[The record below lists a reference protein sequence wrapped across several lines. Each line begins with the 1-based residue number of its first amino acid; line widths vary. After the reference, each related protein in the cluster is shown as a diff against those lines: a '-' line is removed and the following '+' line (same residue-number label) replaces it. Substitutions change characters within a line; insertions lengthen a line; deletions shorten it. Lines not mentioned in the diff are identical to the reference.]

1 MTPLPARDGK
11 DRAMMRRIA
20 SAVAKVANVVLLAG
34 LATLAIAASPQRH
47 PDQDVDQAPVKLDGA
62 TLFRVQTPAGFS
74 AAQRAEGI
82 ARRIEA
88 AARDRSID
96 PSLVR
101 TGPSEGLTAVFVGPV
116 RIMAVTDADAA
127 LDGVSVSA
135 LAYSIEN
142 RVRSALVDYRA
153 ARTPENLRQ
162 SALLAAGATAAY
174 LVAAALAIWLTLRLV
189 QRLEVALHARVRTV
203 GIQSFAIVR
212 AERLRVVVSGLLKL
226 LRILALLILTFV
238 WLVYVLEL
246 FPWTAGAGAT
256 LLDLV
261 MAPLATLGRDLLAA
275 IPNLIFLA
283 FLYYVVRTA
292 LRVVR
297 LFFEAVEQG
306 KVTLQHFEADWAMPT
321 YKIARLAIIVLGIV
335 IAYPYIPGSDSAA
348 FKGISLFLGVVFSL
362 GSSTAVSNIIAGYMM
377 TYRRA
382 FRVGDR
388 VKIDE
393 VVGDVTAMRLQ
404 VTHLR
409 TTKNEEVVVPNS
421 QVISGHVINYSTL
434 ARKDGLLLHTTVRI
448 GYETPWRQVE
458 ALLLEAASRTEGLA
472 ALPEPFVLQTALGE
486 FSVSY
491 ELNASCADPHRMFPL
506 YSALHRNILDVFN
519 EYGVALMVPAYEGD
533 PDKPKVVPRDK
544 WYLAPAKR
552 EEEPGAGA

>member
-1 MTPLPARDGK
+1 
-11 DRAMMRRIA
+11 MMRRMAYALANAVILAA
-20 SAVAKVANVVLLAG
+20 S
-34 LATLAIAASPQRH
+34 ATLAVAASPERH

-74 AAQRAEGI
+74 AADRAAGI
-82 ARRIEA
+82 SRRIEA
-88 AARDRSID
+88 AASDRSID
-96 PSLVR
+96 ASQVR
-101 TGPSEGLTAVFVGPV
+101 TGPSEGLTAIFVGPT

-142 RVRSALVDYRA
+142 RVRAAIVDYRA
-153 ARTPENLRQ
+153 ARTPDAVRRSSLR
-162 SALLAAGATAAY
+162 AAGASAAY
-174 LVAAALAIWLTLRLV
+174 LVAAALTIWLTRLV
-189 QRLEVALHARVRTV
+189 YQRLEVALHARVRTV

-226 LRILALLILTFV
+226 LRVLALLILSFV
-238 WLVYVLEL
+238 WLVHVLDL
-246 FPWTAGAGAT
+246 FPWTAGASTT
-256 LLDLV
+256 LFDLV
-261 MAPLATLGRDLLAA
+261 VAPLATLGRDLLAA

-283 FLYYVVRTA
+283 LMYYVVRAA

-297 LFFEAVEQG
+297 LFFEAVELG
-306 KVTLQHFEADWAMPT
+306 RVKLQDFEADWAMPT
-321 YKIARLAIIVLGIV
+321 YKIVRLALVVLGLV
-335 IAYPYIPGSDSAA
+335 IAYPYIPGADSAA
-348 FKGISLFLGVVFSL
+348 FKGISLFLGVVISL

-388 VKIDE
+388 VKIGE
-393 VVGDVTAMRLQ
+393 MVGDVTAMRLQ

-421 QVISGHVINYSTL
+421 QVINGHVINYSTL
-434 ARKDGLLLHTTVRI
+434 ARQEGLLLHTTVRI

-472 ALPEPFVLQTALGE
+472 DLPVPFVLQTALGE
-486 FSVSY
+486 FAVSY
-491 ELNASCADPHRMFPL
+491 ELNAGCSDPHRMFPL

-519 EYGVALMVPAYEGD
+519 EYGVPIMVPAYEGD
-533 PDKPKVVPRDK
+533 PETPKIVPKEK
-544 WYLAPAKR
+544 WHLPPAKR
-552 EEEPGAGA
+552 EEALGVGE

>member
-1 MTPLPARDGK
+1 MSRCA
-11 DRAMMRRIA
+11 RRIA
-20 SAVAKVANVVLLAG
+20 TAVALLALLAG
-34 LATLAIAASPQRH
+34 LASGATAAGQDRH
-47 PDQDVDQAPVKLDGA
+47 PDLDVDQAPVKLDGT
-62 TLFRVQTPAGFS
+62 TLFRVQTPGGFS
-74 AAQRAEGI
+74 ASDRATAI
-82 ARRIEA
+82 AKRIEA
-88 AARDRSID
+88 AARDRTVD
-96 PSLVR
+96 QAQVR
-101 TGPSEGLTAVFVGPV
+101 TGVSEGLTAIFVGPT
-116 RIMAVTDADAA
+116 RIMVVTDADAT
-127 LDGVSVSA
+127 LEGVSVDA
-135 LAYSIEN
+135 LAYGIEN
-142 RVRSALVDYRA
+142 RLRSALVDYRA
-153 ARTPENLRQ
+153 ARTPENLRR
-162 SALLAAGATAAY
+162 SALLAAGASAAY
-174 LVAAALAIWLTLRLV
+174 LVAAALSIWLTWRLY
-189 QRLEVALHARVRTV
+189 QRLEAALHARVRTV
-203 GIQSFAIVR
+203 GIQAFAIVR

-238 WLVYVLEL
+238 WLVYALDL
-246 FPWTAGAGAT
+246 FPWTAGASVA

-261 MAPLATLGRDLLAA
+261 VAPLATLGRDVLVA

-283 FLYYVVRTA
+283 FMYYVVRIV

-321 YKIARLAIIVLGIV
+321 YKIARLAVIVLGLV

-348 FKGISLFLGVVFSL
+348 FKGISLFLGVVLSL
-362 GSSTAVSNIIAGYMM
+362 GSSTAMSNIIAGYMM

-421 QVISGHVINYSTL
+421 QVINGHVINYSTL
-434 ARKDGLLLHTTVRI
+434 ARKEGLLLHTTVRI

-458 ALLLEAASRTEGLA
+458 ALLLEAASRTDGLA
-472 ALPEPFVLQTALGE
+472 ALPQPFVLQTALGE
-486 FSVSY
+486 FAVSY
-491 ELNASCADPHRMFPL
+491 ELNVGCEDPRRMFPL

-519 EYGVALMVPAYEGD
+519 EYGVQIMVPAYEGD
-533 PDKPKVVPRDK
+533 PEKPKFVPREK
-544 WYLAPAKR
+544 WYLAPAKP
-552 EEEPGAGA
+552 EGEPGASA